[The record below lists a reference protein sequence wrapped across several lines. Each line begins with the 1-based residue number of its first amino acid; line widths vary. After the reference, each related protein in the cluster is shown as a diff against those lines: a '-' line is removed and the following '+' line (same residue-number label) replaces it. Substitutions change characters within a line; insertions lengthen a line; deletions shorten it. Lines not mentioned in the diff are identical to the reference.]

1 MVDIWEG
8 VLYSVVRLQ
17 TLGSLSIDDEWD
29 DDDGIMTSCLKKF
42 DARVSFSAGKMK
54 S

>member
-1 MVDIWEG
+1 MFVVFG
-8 VLYSVVRLQ
+8 GPFVLK
-17 TLGSLSIDDEWD
+17 GSLSIDDEWD
-29 DDDGIMTSCLKKF
+29 DDDGIMTSCLKIF